1 MSALSP
7 EGLALAMSNER
18 KEPHDLPS
26 RLEKALDSEDFGPQ
40 LKRALGHRR
49 RLEIFIFLMD
59 QPDEEGTGEQELA
72 EVFDMGARL
81 VEYHLK
87 VLQDVDLVTNM
98 PRERGLGTA
107 EPSYIASAPHWL
119 GSSDQPRLENND

>member
-7 EGLALAMSNER
+7 EGLALSMSNER
-18 KEPHDLPS
+18 KEPYDLPS
-26 RLEKALDSEDFGPQ
+26 RLEKALESEDFGPQ

-59 QPDEEGTGEQELA
+59 RPDEEGTGERELA
-72 EVFDMGARL
+72 DVFVMGAGL

-87 VLQDVDLVTNM
+87 VLQDVDLVANVA
-98 PRERGLGTA
+98 EKRGLGTA
-107 EPSYIASAPHWL
+107 EPSYVAPTPHWL
-119 GSSDQPRLENND
+119 ASSDGI